1 MLFPIS
7 KKSSFS
13 YKLVSKKI
21 QGFNQLPR
29 KGKICIITKSMK
41 DVMALAAYRIPAIAP
56 NSEHLFISD
65 NVLEGLKERF
75 KYIIVLYDQDRTGK
89 LNMAKIRSEHP
100 ELIYLV
106 IPKEYGAKDF
116 SDFRKKYG
124 FMKTKEAILN
134 VKKWLKL
141 IRQTKELK

>member
-1 MLFPIS
+1 
-7 KKSSFS
+7 
-13 YKLVSKKI
+13 
-21 QGFNQLPR
+21 
-29 KGKICIITKSMK
+29 MK

>member
-1 MLFPIS
+1 M
-7 KKSSFS
+7 
-13 YKLVSKKI
+13 Y
-21 QGFNQLPR
+21 
-29 KGKICIITKSMK
+29 
-41 DVMALAAYRIPAIAP
+41 VMALAAYRIPAIAP

-89 LNMAKIRSEHP
+89 LNMAKIRSDHP

-116 SDFRKKYG
+116 SDFRKKIWIYED
-124 FMKTKEAILN
+124 KRSYIKC
-134 VKKWLKL
+134 
-141 IRQTKELK
+141 

>member
-1 MLFPIS
+1 
-7 KKSSFS
+7 
-13 YKLVSKKI
+13 
-21 QGFNQLPR
+21 
-29 KGKICIITKSMK
+29 MK
-41 DVMALAAYRIPAIAP
+41 DLMALSAFKIPACAP

-65 NVLEGLKERF
+65 NVLEDLKRRF
-75 KYIIVLYDQDRTGK
+75 KYIIILYDQDRTGK

-134 VKKWLKL
+134 VIKWLKL
-141 IRQTKELK
+141 IRKTKELK